1 MTPRQ
6 PENLPPNWLAAY
18 ADGELSAADR
28 ARVERWLADD
38 PAARELL
45 ENQES
50 FAPRNTELW
59 NLVRPPSPSARQWH
73 ETFEQIAPKASPP
86 RRAWAGWLGTLG
98 LLATAA
104 TLVLA
109 LPGRQH
115 PCLNAPPDALPDQYP
130 VGPSDDEP
138 YAMALADEVRIISL
152 PEAAAGLLLVGEHPI
167 GDSLIVLAGRD
178 EIAYFG
184 VGADFAGRFPAIPDD
199 ADALDA
205 PMLWA
210 PRDP

>member
-6 PENLPPNWLAAY
+6 PDNLPPDWLAAY
-18 ADGELSAADR
+18 ADGELSPADR

-45 ENQES
+45 ETQES
-50 FAPRNTELW
+50 FGPQNADLW
-59 NLVRPPSPSARQWH
+59 NAMRPPAPSAGQWRD
-73 ETFEQIAPKASPP
+73 TFNQIAPQASPH
-86 RRAWAGWLGTLG
+86 RRAWTGWLGTIG

-115 PCLNAPPDALPDQYP
+115 PCLDAPPATFPNSAP
-130 VGPSDDEP
+130 VAPSDDEP
-138 YAMALADEVRIISL
+138 FVMAMADDVRIISL
-152 PEAAAGLLLVGEHPI
+152 PEAAAGLILVGDHPMRDSLLV
-167 GDSLIVLAGRD
+167 LAARD
-178 EIAYFG
+178 EIVYFG
-184 VGADFAGRFPAIPDD
+184 VGADFAGRFPAIPED
-199 ADALDA
+199 AEAFDA